1 MDAKKA
7 KRKANDVY
15 GSAKRGAKKIVDSKE
30 AHQLGARAKETMSS
44 AEQGAKRIFASQ
56 EVKDAG
62 NILASDTKV
71 FAGAVY
77 DAARGNK
84 SKGKRQSQKNPKR
97 KSRS

>member
-1 MDAKKA
+1 MNAKKA

-15 GSAKRGAKKIVDSKE
+15 GSAKRGAKNIVDSKE
-30 AHQLGARAKETMSS
+30 AHRLGAKAKETMSS
-44 AEQGAKRIFASQ
+44 AEQGAKRVFASQ

-62 NILASDTKV
+62 NTLARDTQA

-84 SKGKRQSQKNPKR
+84 SKANRQSQKKPRR
-97 KSRS
+97 K